1 MAAALAGSA
10 YAEMVPLRH
19 LRSDDLEPLLVEE
32 TAVWRRE
39 LSWDFA
45 PSAALVHRYL
55 DMRGL
60 DGFACCVGGR
70 LVGYI
75 YFVEEDH
82 KALIG
87 DVYVLQAYAGQDL
100 ELRLLQTAMREIQM
114 RTAIRR
120 AESQLLLLRVAPE
133 RLPAWRNLTVFDRLF
148 MMAGTTKRVPEV
160 LPASCELVPWNE
172 LRQEEAAHLIA
183 DCYREHIDSRINDQY
198 RDVAGARRFL
208 LNIVQYPGCGA
219 FFAEGAVAAIHRG
232 SGRLAGLSLTS
243 LVGPETGHITQ
254 ICVGTEAQGRGIGAA
269 LLAHSLNAF
278 ADRGCRD
285 ASLTVTG
292 SNESAVRLYRQ
303 YGFTI
308 ARRFRA
314 YVWQGWR

>member
-1 MAAALAGSA
+1 
-10 YAEMVPLRH
+10 MVPLQH
-19 LRSDDLEPLLVEE
+19 LRGDDLDALLVEE

-45 PSAALVHRYL
+45 PSAALVRRYL
-55 DMRGL
+55 DTQGL
-60 DGFACCVGGR
+60 EGFACYVGGR
-70 LVGYI
+70 PVGYI

-87 DVYVLQAYAGQDL
+87 DVYVLQTYARQDL
-100 ELRLLQTAMREIQM
+100 DLRLLQTAMREIQS
-114 RTAIRR
+114 RTSIRR

-148 MMAGTTKRVPEV
+148 MMAGTTQTIPFNVP
-160 LPASCELVPWNE
+160 AGFELVPWNE

-183 DCYREHIDSRINDQY
+183 DCYRRHIDSQINDQY
-198 RDVAGARRFL
+198 RDLTGARRFL
-208 LNIVQYPGCGA
+208 LNIVQYPGCGN
-219 FFAEGAVAAIHRG
+219 FFAEGAVAAIERG
-232 SGRLAGLSLTS
+232 TGRLAGLSLTS
-243 LVGPETGHITQ
+243 LVAPHTGHITQ
-254 ICVGTEAQGRGIGAA
+254 ICVGTEAQGRGLGGA
-269 LLAHSLNAF
+269 LLAYSLNSF
-278 ADRGCRD
+278 AASGCRD

-292 SNESAVRLYRQ
+292 SNESAVHLYRN

>member
-1 MAAALAGSA
+1 MATASIDSA
-10 YAEMVPLRH
+10 HAEMVPLRH
-19 LRSDDLEPLLVEE
+19 LQAQDLEDLLVEE

-45 PSAALVHRYL
+45 PSAALVRRYL

-60 DGFACCVGGR
+60 EGFACFVSGR
-70 LVGYI
+70 LAGYI

-87 DVYVLQAYAGQDL
+87 DVYVLQAYSGLDL
-100 ELRLLQTAMREIQM
+100 DLRLLQTAMREIQQ
-114 RTAIRR
+114 RTSIRR

-148 MMAGTTKRVPEV
+148 MMAGTTQPVPFAI
-160 LPASCELVPWNE
+160 PQGYELVPWTE

-183 DCYREHIDSRINDQY
+183 DCYRHHIDSQINDQY

-208 LNIVQYPGCGA
+208 LNIVQYPGCGN
-219 FFAEGAVAAIHRG
+219 FFSEGAVAAIDRT
-232 SGRLAGLSLTS
+232 GRLAGLSLTS
-243 LVGPETGHITQ
+243 MVAPHTGHITQ
-254 ICVGTEAQGRGIGAA
+254 ICVGTHAQSQGLGGA
-269 LLAHSLNAF
+269 LLAFSLNSF
-278 ADRGCRD
+278 AACGCRD

-292 SNESAVRLYRQ
+292 SNSSAVHLYRN